1 MNRKLI
7 FLGVSICYLILLV
20 YGLTTVYSIGTPQ
33 PLKKAPVLEPENRIS
48 IAHTEIFGTLERPQ
62 VIFDH
67 KKHEEKLSGEG
78 CDTCHPVNDK
88 GDIIFEFPKKLTKQD
103 KISVMNAYH
112 DECMEC
118 HKTMG
123 RENKKSG
130 PVICADCHK
139 NEYKSVKPIMYPA
152 VAFDFS
158 YHDTHVKKL
167 NEKLGKDD
175 CGQCH
180 HTYKLEEQDEE
191 LALVY
196 EEGTEESCAYCHEP
210 GEKRGPE
217 YAAITRKASEK
228 GLDMKRASHQQCIN
242 CHLKYIE
249 EGDEEAGPTECIKC
263 HTGKYKTVAEL
274 EDVPRPDRKQEDT
287 IFIDIEESKMK
298 GVTFNHKS
306 HEKYSGTCRA
316 CHHESLK
323 ACKECHDLTGKH
335 EGNGINIANAYH
347 RVFSEHSCTGCHN
360 EQKKLKECAGCHAFI
375 APMDVETMSPKK
387 ETCASCHAGKKE
399 KLSTP
404 QPLSTAGLDKKK
416 VKEEVEVNV
425 LENEYQPSKFPH
437 LEIIDK
443 LVKIS
448 NDSNLARYFHKDLQM
463 FCEGCHH
470 RSLEK
475 AEAQKDAPPYCRN
488 CHMVGFD
495 RENINKTRL
504 LSAYH
509 RQCLGCHE
517 QMALEKGRKCTE
529 CHEEKEGGPLE
540 ITKAKNENVVKQNN
554 EIILNVWRPH

>member
-7 FLGVSICYLILLV
+7 FLLVSICYLAVII
-20 YGLTTVYSIGTPQ
+20 YGLSIVYTVEKT
-33 PLKKAPVLEPENRIS
+33 LHAEEVAPVKPENRIS
-48 IAHTEIFGTLERPQ
+48 IAHAEIFGSLERPP

-67 KKHEEKLSGEG
+67 KKHVEAFKNDG
-78 CDTCHPVNDK
+78 CETCHPVNEEEKLVFD
-88 GDIIFEFPKKLTKQD
+88 FPKEVTKKD
-103 KISVMNAYH
+103 KDTVMNAYH
-112 DECMEC
+112 DECIEC
-118 HKTMG
+118 HKEQA
-123 RENKKSG
+123 RAKKDTG
-130 PVICADCHK
+130 PVTCADCHAK
-139 NEYKSVKPIMYPA
+139 ENVSFNLVYP
-152 VAFDFS
+152 VVEFDFE
-158 YHDTHVKKL
+158 YHDKHVKKL
-167 NEKLGKDD
+167 NEKLGEDD

-180 HTYKLEEQDEE
+180 HTYKLEEQNEE

-210 GEKRGPE
+210 GKKRGPE
-217 YAAITRKASEK
+217 YEAITRKASEK
-228 GLDMKRASHQQCIN
+228 GLDMRRASHQQCIN
-242 CHLKYIE
+242 CHLKYRE

-274 EDVPRPDRKQEDT
+274 ESVPRPDRDQEDT

-323 ACKECHDLTGKH
+323 ACKECHDLKGKP
-335 EGNGINIANAYH
+335 EGSGINIANAYH
-347 RVFSEHSCTGCHN
+347 SVFSEHSCTGCHN
-360 EQKKLKECAGCHAFI
+360 EQKKLKECAGCHAAI
-375 APMDVETMSPKK
+375 APMDIETMSPKK

-399 KLSTP
+399 KLTTP
-404 QPLSTAGLDKKK
+404 EPLSTARLDTEK
-416 VKEEVEVNV
+416 VKREVEVNV

-437 LEIIDK
+437 LDIIEK

-488 CHMVGFD
+488 CHMIGFD

-529 CHEEKEGGPLE
+529 CHEEKEVGPLE